1 MADNAQSEN
10 ASIEIV
16 SKKKTVKSEIYV
28 LEKNF
33 GALVDRA
40 HLFWEKGKEFVVGV
54 DDELIAFFHRA
65 GAAIK
70 PKK

>member
-33 GALVDRA
+33 GAIIERV
-40 HLFWEKGKEFVVGV
+40 HQFWEKGEEFIVGK
-54 DDELIAFFHRA
+54 DDEMIAFFHRA